1 MLSKTYK
8 SNKLF
13 YDAYL
18 YKLQVRTTI
27 SNVFK
32 PNYNKEIRRDDLD
45 TYISVSGTEKQ
56 DVNVS
61 RYKVVT
67 HISMMDANHIM
78 NELLDSTEDFKVRC
92 ESYSLIIYTNNI
104 DLLERIS
111 SGVSADSRCKIWKPP
126 IGSEEVLLDNKRI
139 VITNKDIEYEYRLY
153 LKNGSNP
160 SALVNWI
167 KKNPE
172 KAKIGDSTLNSLAN
186 NYYVNGNYFYVKDS
200 KVLIMVEII
209 AGKLI
214 SKIEKFVHIDD
225 LDK

>member
-27 SNVFK
+27 SSVFR
-32 PNYNKEIRRDDLD
+32 PNSNKEIHRDGIDE
-45 TYISVSGTEKQ
+45 YISASGPNKQ
-56 DVNVS
+56 DVNVT

-67 HISMMDANHIM
+67 YDSIMDATHIM
-78 NELLDSTEDFKVRC
+78 NVLLASYEDFKVRC
-92 ESYSLIIYTNNI
+92 ESYSLIIYTNDI
-104 DLLERIS
+104 SLLEKIS
-111 SGVSADSRCKIWKPP
+111 DGVSEQSRCKIWRPA
-126 IGSEEVLLDNKRI
+126 IGSEEFLLSNKNI
-139 VITNKDIEYEYRLY
+139 VVTDKDIKYEYRLY
-153 LKNGSNP
+153 LKNGSNT

-167 KKNPE
+167 KKNPD
-172 KAKIGDSTLNSLAN
+172 KAKIGDYTLNSLEN

-200 KVLIMVEII
+200 KVLMMVEMV

-214 SKIEKFVHIDD
+214 NKIEKFVHITD